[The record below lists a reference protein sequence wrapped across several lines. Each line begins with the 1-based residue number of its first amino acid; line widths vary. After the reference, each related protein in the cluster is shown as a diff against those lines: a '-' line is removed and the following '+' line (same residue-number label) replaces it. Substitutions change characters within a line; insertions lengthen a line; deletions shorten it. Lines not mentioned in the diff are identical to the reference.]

1 MYSLRDKIE
10 NRDARVGVIGL
21 GYVGLPLAVGIAEA
35 GFDVYGFDR
44 SESRLDMIRRGES
57 YIGDVSSDRLKAT
70 NVYAATMPQ
79 GLPFVDVVCVCVPTP
94 ITKAHQPDLTF
105 VENVMRDVA
114 QHCKPG
120 TLVILESTTYPGTT
134 RDVVAP
140 LLARS
145 SNVDRLFYIA
155 YSPEMADPGNPDFGL
170 VNTPKIV
177 GGLTEAAT
185 ELAVLFYSQVVEKV
199 IKVASPEVAE
209 MAKVFSNVFRLVNI
223 ALVDEMALLCERMKV
238 SVWDVI
244 DAVGEKPFGFMKFTP
259 GPGVGGHCI
268 PLDPYYLVAK
278 AAEVGFH
285 LRFIETA
292 ADITE
297 NMPHHVVDGID
308 RALDQ
313 RGKTLSGAAI
323 LVLGVA
329 YKPDVADTR
338 ESPALEV
345 IKLLQE
351 RGAVVSYIDPLVP
364 YFGDL
369 ESIGDLED
377 EVTAMRLADCVAV
390 ITAHRH
396 FDARFIVGQSNLVY
410 DATGF
415 TRGLD
420 ADNVVRLGE

>member
-1 MYSLRDKIE
+1 MYNLRDKIE

-70 NVYAATMPQ
+70 NVGAALMPE

-105 VENVMRDVA
+105 VESVMEDVG

-134 RDVVAP
+134 RDVVEPILTAHG
-140 LLARS
+140 
-145 SNVDRLFYIA
+145 NGERLFYIA

-177 GGLTEAAT
+177 GGLTEIAT

-199 IKVASPEVAE
+199 IKVSSPEVAE

-223 ALVDEMALLCERMKV
+223 ALVDEMALLCERMGL

-244 DAVGEKPFGFMKFTP
+244 DAVSEKPFGFMKFTP

-285 LRFIETA
+285 PRFIETA

-313 RGKTLSGAAI
+313 RGKTLMGAEVG
-323 LVLGVA
+323 VLGVA
-329 YKPDVADTR
+329 YKPNVADYR

-345 IKLLQE
+345 IKLLRQ
-351 RGAVVSYIDPLVP
+351 RGAGVWYHDPLVP
-364 YFGDL
+364 SLPEL
-369 ESIGDLED
+369 EMESE
-377 EVTAMRLADCVAV
+377 ERMVNLADCIVFL
-390 ITAHRH
+390 TAHDSFNVH
-396 FDARFIVGQSNLVY
+396 NIIGQARLIY
-410 DATGF
+410 DATGV
-415 TRGLD
+415 TRVL
-420 ADNVVRLGE
+420 APEYTKNVVRLGE